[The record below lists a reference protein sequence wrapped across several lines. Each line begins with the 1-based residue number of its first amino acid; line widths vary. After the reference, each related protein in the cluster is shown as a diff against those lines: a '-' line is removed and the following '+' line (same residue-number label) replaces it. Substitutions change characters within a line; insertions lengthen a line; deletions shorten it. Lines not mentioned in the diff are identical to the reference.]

1 MSAYDGDIKLSMS
14 LDPKDVKSA
23 SKSLQSDI
31 KDIFEKS
38 AGKKLDSKFKNLEAS
53 MSKAASK
60 AQKLQEKLEKLEN
73 QKIHTEEY
81 NEVSKRLEKMNAQF
95 DKLLVKQDE
104 MQSLGKTSG
113 AAWEKLNVQMEQL
126 GTLIHEDEAELQR
139 LVDTGKAFTLGSD
152 SAEYEK
158 TVEQLAGVNN
168 EMRVLTTKAEEAAGG
183 TGKLGSA
190 FTSAQKILSGF
201 VSVCKKVSDSL
212 INVAKKLWGIV
223 SSGIKNGI
231 KGLSNAMKGLSN
243 SSEKSEFSMKKLFW
257 TLMKYGIGIR
267 SLYVLFRR
275 LRGAITEGLNNLV
288 QFNGGANQA
297 NAAMSQLMS
306 SLTYLKNAWGA
317 AFAPIL
323 SYVAPALSYLINMIA
338 AVVNRIGMLF
348 AALSGR
354 TSFRAAK
361 LSSQDYASS
370 LGGGG
375 GSSGKSAQEKY
386 EEAKKKAQE
395 RYEKQLAKVQE
406 TNAKRLAKAEEKQ
419 AKAAA
424 KLAKAQEEANNQL
437 AHYDKLNVITKQE
450 LDELDMDDFMADLL
464 EEPEL
469 EEINWED
476 FLDAG
481 GAGAAIA
488 DMFEDVP
495 IDPWLMELADKIK
508 DVINQLVTPIKKAWD
523 EVKDY
528 VLGSFKNMIKKIWS
542 LISTVFK
549 DFLKVWNQQATVEML
564 KTIFEIFGD
573 IFVIIGN
580 IAEGLEEAWSK
591 NETGLH
597 ILENL
602 RDAFKIIVDHV
613 KNVTESLKEWSAELD
628 FSPMMESIQR
638 FTDSLKQVADFI
650 GGVLE
655 DLFNNLVEPFFKY
668 VIEVGGPRLL
678 DAITAFINEVDWE
691 GLREN
696 INKIIEAVEKLL
708 EGAFNDLASTMERL
722 GPQVAGFLNS
732 PEFAQFCD
740 NVAHFI
746 QEIGDSGLIEKIF
759 GGLAIVIGDIG
770 NAIVNFVNSETF
782 QKFMDWLLENIKNM
796 SAEDVAK
803 IIEDV
808 ATAIGVLAGVF
819 SLAGFVGQ
827 GILNVMKFIALLN
840 LVTGSGGLAGAAT
853 ALEAVGSALGT
864 IASFVGTAATGFMA
878 IADAWLVLEDCDLF
892 NLWRLQDS
900 LPTSAKDTNGF
911 AREVEGLGARILD
924 TLGLL
929 PDGVSI
935 GSKIVVPSDYEKLE
949 TMVSKLGTMEQE
961 LGNTGQLSDDVAGKI
976 GQAWDVLGD
985 NFETVENLTDDQV
998 RAFGYLYQQ
1007 VEDYY
1012 NKCTEND
1019 AAIEALGIV
1028 TAEWEKIPEALPTE
1042 EDGKTGIQPFTDG
1055 VVSGVTESLSDS
1067 TKFEEGGRNISQ
1079 GVKKGAEEELD
1090 VWDLPSLWQRIK
1102 DSWDTFWDSH
1112 SPSVVMEQEGIYLI
1126 QGVQNGITNAI
1137 GTLIAVLTENL
1148 DKILNK
1154 FKETWDNLLK
1164 DTVTQWQMIQ
1174 DNITTKFT
1182 ELRDNMKTIGKSMQ
1196 DNLDKL
1202 VQSVGNLF
1210 DKMHSKIT
1218 SVVDSIK
1225 STLSGLV
1232 SSIKSA
1238 VSSVTSAISSITSA
1252 VSSAASSAMSGISS
1266 ITSNI
1271 RLPHLAQGAV
1281 IPPNREFM
1289 AVLGDQRNGMNV
1301 ETPLATMVEAFNKAL
1316 DARGGVSNNQPI
1328 VLQLNSETIAE
1339 AVWDEEEKRYK
1350 QRGDWEPLYE

>member
-1 MSAYDGDIKLSMS
+1 MAEYDGDIKLSMS

-23 SKSLQSDI
+23 SKELQNDI
-31 KDIFEKS
+31 KGIFEGS
-38 AGKKLDSKFKNLEAS
+38 AGKKLDSKFKNLES
-53 MSKAASK
+53 QMSKASLK

-73 QKIHTEEY
+73 TKVPTAEY
-81 NEVSKRLEKMNAQF
+81 NEVSKRLDKMNAQF

-104 MQSLGKTSG
+104 MQSLGKDSG
-113 AAWEKLNVQMEQL
+113 TAWEKLNVQMDQL
-126 GTLIHEDEAELQR
+126 GTLIREDEAELQR

-152 SAEYEK
+152 SDDYQK

-190 FTSAQKILSGF
+190 FTSAQKIFSGF

-212 INVAKKLWGIV
+212 VNVAKKLWGIV

-243 SSEKSEFSMKKLFW
+243 SSDKSEFSMKKLFW

-275 LRGAITEGLNNLV
+275 LRGAITEGFNNLV

-370 LGGGG
+370 LNKGG

-424 KLAKAQEEANNQL
+424 KLAKAQEDANKQL
-437 AHYDKLNVITKQE
+437 AHYDKLNVIAQQDIE
-450 LDELDMDDFMADLL
+450 ELDMNDFMADLL

-481 GAGAAIA
+481 GAGDAIA

-495 IDPWLMELADKIK
+495 IDPWIQDLADKLKKLI
-508 DVINQLVTPIKKAWD
+508 DDLVNPIKKAWD
-523 EVKDY
+523 KAKDY
-528 VLGSFKNMIKKIWS
+528 VIESAKGMFNKILNLGKSF
-542 LISTVFK
+542 LR
-549 DFLKVWNQQATVEML
+549 DFLKMWNQQATIKML
-564 KTIFEIFGD
+564 ETIFRIFGD
-573 IFVIIGN
+573 IMGIIGN

-591 NETGLH
+591 NDTGLH
-597 ILENL
+597 ILENI
-602 RDAFKIIVDHV
+602 RDAFSILVDHIH
-613 KNVTESLKEWSAELD
+613 NITQSFLDWSEQLD
-628 FSPMMESIQR
+628 FTPLMESIER
-638 FTDSLKQVADFI
+638 FTDKLSVLADFV

-655 DLFNNLVEPFFKY
+655 DLFKNLVEPFFKY
-668 VIEVGGPRLL
+668 VIEDGGPRLL
-678 DAITAFINEVDWE
+678 DVVSAFIDEVDWD

-732 PEFAQFCD
+732 PEFKEFCD

-759 GGLAIVIGDIG
+759 GGLAIVIGDIAS
-770 NAIVNFVNSETF
+770 AIVNFVNSEKF
-782 QKFMDWLLENIKNM
+782 QEFMDWLLENIKNM
-796 SAEDVAK
+796 SAEDVANTIK
-803 IIEDV
+803 NV
-808 ATAIGVLAGVF
+808 AKAIMAF
-819 SLAGFVGQ
+819 EFATFVGE

-840 LVTGSGGLAGAAT
+840 LAGAGGGLAAAGAALGT
-853 ALEAVGSALGT
+853 VGTALGT
-864 IASFVGTAATGFMA
+864 IAAFVTPIATGFAA
-878 IADAWLVLEDCDLF
+878 IADAWMFMEDCDLI

-900 LPTSAKDTNGF
+900 LPTTASDTNGF
-911 AREVEGLGARILD
+911 AREIDGLNARILD
-924 TLGLL
+924 MLGLL
-929 PDGVSI
+929 PEGVSI
-935 GSKIVVPSDYEKLE
+935 GDRIIVPSDYEKLE
-949 TMVSKLGTMEQE
+949 TMVSKLGTMEQAIKDN
-961 LGNTGQLSDDVAGKI
+961 GDMSDEVAGKI
-976 GQAWDVLGD
+976 DQAWGILGD

-998 RAFGYLYQQ
+998 RAFGYLYKQ

-1042 EDGKTGIQPFTDG
+1042 EDGKTGIKPFTDG

-1067 TKFEEGGRNISQ
+1067 TKFEEGGKNISQ
-1079 GVKKGAEEELD
+1079 GVKKGVEEELD

-1112 SPSVVMEQEGIYLI
+1112 SPSVIMEQEGIYLI

-1137 GTLIAVLTENL
+1137 GTLIDVLTENL

-1164 DTVTQWQMIQ
+1164 DTVAQWQMIQ
-1174 DNITTKFT
+1174 DNVITKFT

-1202 VQSVGNLF
+1202 VQGVGNLF

-1225 STLSGLV
+1225 STLNGLV
-1232 SSIKSA
+1232 SSIRGA
-1238 VSSVTSAISSITSA
+1238 VSSVTSAISNITSA

-1289 AVLGDQRNGMNV
+1289 AVLGDQKKGTNIEAPL
-1301 ETPLATMVEAFNKAL
+1301 ETMIEAFNRAL

-1350 QRGDWEPLYE
+1350 QRGDWEPLYG